1 MDHPVRGSRAQSH
14 HFAVAGD
21 IFADCLHSARRRTV
35 GGHKTFLPVR
45 DLMEKVPRNF
55 LTAIILPRCITTRST
70 KFTPTFSTNW

>member
-1 MDHPVRGSRAQSH
+1 MDHRYVDPVRKAITSRLPA
-14 HFAVAGD
+14 
-21 IFADCLHSARRRTV
+21 
-35 GGHKTFLPVR
+35 TFLRIASIPPAAALWAVIKLSTVR